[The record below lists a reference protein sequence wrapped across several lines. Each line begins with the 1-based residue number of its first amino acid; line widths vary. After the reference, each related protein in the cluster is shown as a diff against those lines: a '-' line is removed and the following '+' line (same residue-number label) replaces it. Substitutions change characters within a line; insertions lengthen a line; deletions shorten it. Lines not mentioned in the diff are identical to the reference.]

1 MRTKKYRKLCVDG
14 GRTAS
19 FPIPRTTSGIFVRE
33 RRALQ
38 HYQFASNILIP
49 LPSHHIARR
58 AWVFQERLL
67 STRVLNFTRSEIV
80 WECKTVMDCQCKRMK
95 LYEKYHN
102 EDVADDPENES
113 DLPLQLA
120 ELSSQTLKL
129 FFEDQISSEHISSKG
144 LVLLWTNV
152 VSHYSALQLSHPKD
166 RLPALSGLAKRFELK
181 EILGDYVAGLWTKHF
196 DRLLCWDIVQTRG
209 PRNRSAG
216 YIAPTWSWASVS
228 DVFYP
233 SFWHVHEGTIIESS
247 IIVGSVLEIAIRPA
261 GADPTGAVS
270 GGVLELAG
278 PVVESKLLIRPFE
291 RLSRVRR
298 TETGLTSGSSSDSES
313 ESESE
318 STVSEPSPDRP
329 FEIHPYRYR
338 ILHEETGS
346 QLNFRPD
353 SISEL
358 DVLMKE
364 HTVTLLLWAV
374 RNGPWESG
382 DTEAFSCFVL
392 LPVPENEGV
401 YTRLGLLHYYESS
414 EEEPTP
420 AKKWFGDS
428 SVRPVSLNFLEVSFI
443 FRIVLSSGFVAIFS
457 EFWTT

>member
-49 LPSHHIARR
+49 LPPHHIARR

-95 LYEKYHN
+95 LNKKYHH
-102 EDVADDPENES
+102 DAAD
-113 DLPLQLA
+113 
-120 ELSSQTLKL
+120 ELTSQTLKL
-129 FFEDQISSEHISSKG
+129 FFEDQISGEHMSSKG
-144 LVLLWTNV
+144 LVLLWIHV
-152 VSHYSALQLSHPKD
+152 VLHYSALQLSHPKD
-166 RLPALSGLAKRFELK
+166 RLPALSGLAKHFQSK
-181 EILGDYVAGLWTKHF
+181 EILGDYVAGLWTEHF

-228 DVFYP
+228 DVIYP
-233 SFWHVHEGTIIESS
+233 NFWRVHEGAIIESS
-247 IIVGSVLEIAIRPA
+247 IIVGSALKVGVRLA
-261 GADPTGAVS
+261 GADPTGTVS
-270 GGVLELAG
+270 EGVLELAG
-278 PVVESKLLIRPFE
+278 PVVESKLLVRPFE

-298 TETGLTSGSSSDSES
+298 TETGLMSASSSDSES
-313 ESESE
+313 ESEAE
-318 STVSEPSPDRP
+318 STVSEPSPNRP
-329 FEIHPYRYR
+329 FETHPYRYQ

-346 QLNFRPD
+346 QLDFHPD

-374 RNGPWESG
+374 RNGPWKSG
-382 DTEAFSCFVL
+382 DTKAFSCFVL

-414 EEEPTP
+414 EEDPIP

-428 SVRPVSLNFLEVSFI
+428 SVRPVSLNFLEVFFI
-443 FRIVLSSGFVAIFS
+443 FRIGLSSGFVAIFS